1 MVLEI
6 TKETWGKCG
15 ITTVKHYNEKENIIE
30 LWQKMT
36 DVKRQ
41 TGHLNIADAALRR
54 IKKYCGKK
62 TKDITEKEK
71 NNTKHFLKGKRVF
84 LSLKSLPVI

>member
-1 MVLEI
+1 MYKTVLKI

-15 ITTVKHYNEKENIIE
+15 IIILKHYNEKENIIE
-30 LWQKMT
+30 LWQIMN

-41 TGHLNIADAALRR
+41 TGHLNIADTGLRR

-62 TKDITEKEK
+62 TKYITEKEK
-71 NNTKHFLKGKRVF
+71 KIQSIF
-84 LSLKSLPVI
+84 